1 MSLAHAG
8 RAGLYLWPMRPLH
21 PILAL
26 ALCLVLALTSQSL
39 AVARGMAQPVGKIV
53 LCTGTGPITVAVD
66 AEGQPRATP
75 HLCPDCLPGFAVVL
89 DAPLALGLWLASE
102 RRISTI
108 TVERHAA
115 MRSLPPNVAR
125 APPVAV

>member
-1 MSLAHAG
+1 
-8 RAGLYLWPMRPLH
+8 MRPLH